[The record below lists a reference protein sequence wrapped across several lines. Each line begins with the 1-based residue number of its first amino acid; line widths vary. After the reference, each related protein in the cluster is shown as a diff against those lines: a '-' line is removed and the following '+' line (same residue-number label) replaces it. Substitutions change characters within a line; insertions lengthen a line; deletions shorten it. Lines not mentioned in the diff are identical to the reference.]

1 MYVGEKSRFEAGTF
15 IRQNL
20 KEFPNALEE
29 TCFDNFKNPPRI
41 EFIATTS
48 ENAQARYIPQWL
60 DSALTEPEQDT
71 AIVLC
76 NESLLQ
82 PVLHSLPDATS
93 PHPVKRT
100 NITMGFPMTDTPV
113 YSFINALLSLQ
124 TDGYDRDRRCFRAEQ
139 EKSCAAILTPPCWRN
154 RISSVRMRKTTPYWS
169 ISVPCSKAWPQ
180 RSDNKRPEGRRV
192 QPVVPR
198 SALSCPSGH

>member
-1 MYVGEKSRFEAGTF
+1 MAG
-15 IRQNL
+15 L
-20 KEFPNALEE
+20 G
-29 TCFDNFKNPPRI
+29 
-41 EFIATTS
+41 
-48 ENAQARYIPQWL
+48 
-60 DSALTEPEQDT
+60 LTEPEQDT

-124 TDGYDRDRRCFRAEQ
+124 TDGYDRDRRCFQAEQ
-139 EKSCAAILTPPCWRN
+139 EKSYAAIPTPPCWRN

-169 ISVPCSKAWPQ
+169 ISAPCSKAWLQ
-180 RSDNKRPEGRRV
+180 HSDNKKTGKTTCTASCTTKRFI
-192 QPVVPR
+192 VPI
-198 SALSCPSGH
+198 SH